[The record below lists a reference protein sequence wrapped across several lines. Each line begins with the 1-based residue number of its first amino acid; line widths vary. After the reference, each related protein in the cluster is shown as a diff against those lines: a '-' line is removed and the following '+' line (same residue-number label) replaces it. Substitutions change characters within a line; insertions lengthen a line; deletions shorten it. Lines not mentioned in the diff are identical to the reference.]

1 MTNKE
6 NTQQKD
12 VCSAV
17 KRSNE
22 EHSPVE
28 GNAKKKKKKKNQKT
42 TNTKVTPLKTSQPKL
57 IKEDWGIDLLH
68 EIQLLRND
76 MNENDSEL
84 STKVDSTT
92 TELKSVQLSLSK
104 LIGLLTKVEKLQ
116 DTFAHLLSKNT
127 HSEEENMLLKKQKM
141 SSLESRQL
149 QNNIILSGL
158 PEEPWEDLKS

>member
-1 MTNKE
+1 MSNSIHKSNTLNQPVISNFMGQKTSTHNSQVLTNKE

-12 VCSAV
+12 TSSSV

-28 GNAKKKKKKKNQKT
+28 GNVTKK
-42 TNTKVTPLKTSQPKL
+42 TNTKATPLKTSQPRL

-76 MNENDSEL
+76 VNKNHSEL

-92 TELKSVQLSLSK
+92 SKLKSVQSSLSE
-104 LIGLLTKVEKLQ
+104 LIGLPAKVEELE
-116 DTFAHLLSKNT
+116 DTIAHLLSKNT
-127 HSEEENMLLKKQKM
+127 H
-141 SSLESRQL
+141 LEAK
-149 QNNIILSGL
+149 ICY
-158 PEEPWEDLKS
+158 